1 MLDAVTK
8 RRIDTARNILVG
20 RVPDPKS
27 QVEQITIALIYKFMD
42 DMDAQSE
49 ELGGQRKF
57 FAGDFAHYGWA
68 WLLRAGLGGQEMLN
82 RYAEAIYRMPENP
95 GLPPLFRNIFS
106 NAYLPYRD
114 PETLREFLK
123 VIDEFSYDD
132 SESLGDAFESLLAAL
147 DAQGDAGQFRTPR
160 HIIDFIVAVIDPQK
174 NETILDPAC
183 GTAGFLISAYK
194 HILAANTDANGAV
207 ALTPDERRRLAGNL
221 HGYDL
226 SPDLVRL
233 SLVNMYLHGF
243 ADPQI
248 YEYDT
253 LTSEERWQDF
263 ADVIMANPPFM
274 SPKGGIRPHNRFSVP
289 SRRSEVLF
297 VDYIAEHLT
306 PGGRAGVIVPEGV
319 IFQSQRG
326 HTQLRRL
333 LVADYLVAVV
343 SLPAGVFQ
351 PYSGVKTSILIL
363 DRTLAPRADGIA
375 FFKIAS
381 DGYDLGAQRRPIDD
395 NDLPTAQAELTEYLR
410 RMRQGI
416 ALDDYRPTLGLVVG
430 KERIMA
436 DGEYSLNGENYYE
449 REVVHSSYP
458 RYPLGSLIGT
468 VTPPAKIPKSAFKPA
483 GLYPIIDQSQKEIA
497 GFTNDAETLIF
508 PEQPLVIFGDHTCVV
523 KLADVPFV
531 QGADGIKIIS
541 TNENLDPGYLYHTL
555 RNKPLE
561 SDGYRRHFT
570 LLKKYEIPLPPLD
583 VQRELVAEIEGYQRV
598 IDGCQAVVDNW
609 QPRIAVDPEWEMV
622 AIGKIATVQA
632 GNSAPQGNEYFE
644 GGQFPFIRTAD
655 VGAVHRSAH
664 FRGTRDKVND
674 KAVSEKRL
682 RLFPQGTI
690 LFPKSGVSTFLNH
703 RVVMA
708 EAGYV
713 TSHLTGIIC
722 DPAQADPIFVYH
734 QLCQVDARN
743 LTADQNY
750 PSLRAKAIADI
761 TIALPPIPVQRA
773 IVAELEAEAAAVEQA
788 RGLAERMAG
797 RIAAAV
803 GRVWGTDK

>member
-68 WLLRAGLGGQEMLN
+68 QLLRAGLGGQEMLN

-160 HIIDFIVAVIDPQK
+160 HIIDFIVAVIDPEK
-174 NETILDPAC
+174 YETILDPAC

-194 HILAANTDANGAV
+194 HILAANTDASGAV
-207 ALTPDERRRLAGNL
+207 ALTPDERQRLAGNL

-410 RMRQGI
+410 RVGQGI
-416 ALDDYRPTLGLVVG
+416 ALDDYRPTLGLVVD
-430 KERIMA
+430 KERIAA

-497 GFTNDAETLIF
+497 GYTNDAETLIF

-541 TNENLDPGYLYHTL
+541 TRENLDPGYLYHTL

-583 VQRELVAEIEGYQRV
+583 VQRELVAEIKGYQRV
-598 IDGCQAVVDNW
+598 IDGCRAVVDNW
-609 QPRIAVDPEWEMV
+609 RPRIAVDPGWEMV

-690 LFPKSGVSTFLNH
+690 LFPKSGASTFLNH

-713 TSHLTGIIC
+713 ASHLTGIIC
-722 DPAQADPIFVYH
+722 DSAQADPIFVYH

-750 PSLRAKAIADI
+750 PSLRARAIADI
-761 TIALPPIPVQRA
+761 TIALPPIPVQQA

-803 GRVWGTDK
+803 GRVWGSQ

>member
-68 WLLRAGLGGQEMLN
+68 RLLRAGLGGQEMLN

-147 DAQGDAGQFRTPR
+147 DSQGDAGQFRTPR

-381 DGYDLGAQRRPIDD
+381 DGYDLGAQRRPIAD

-410 RMRQGI
+410 RVRQGI
-416 ALDDYRPTLGLVVG
+416 ALDDYRPTLGLVVD
-430 KERIMA
+430 KERIAA

-449 REVVHSSYP
+449 REVIHSSYP

-541 TNENLDPGYLYHTL
+541 TRENLDPGYLYHTL

-570 LLKKYEIPLPPLD
+570 LLKKYEIPLPSLE
-583 VQRELVAEIEGYQRV
+583 VQQELVAEIEGYQRV

-609 QPRIAVDPEWEMV
+609 RPRIEVDPGWEMKQIKDFCDV
-622 AIGKIATVQA
+622 SKGTAITRKEMSLGDIPVIAGGRVPSAYHNTSNRTGETITVSGSGAYA
-632 GNSAPQGNEYFE
+632 GF
-644 GGQFPFIRTAD
+644 
-655 VGAVHRSAH
+655 
-664 FRGTRDKVND
+664 
-674 KAVSEKRL
+674 VSYHDGPI
-682 RLFPQGTI
+682 FASDCTTI
-690 LFPKSGVSTFLNH
+690 KPESDF
-703 RVVMA
+703 A
-708 EAGYV
+708 EAKFVFYSLKQRQDDVYALQSGAAQPHVYPKQLALLYV
-713 TSHLTGIIC
+713 
-722 DPAQADPIFVYH
+722 P
-734 QLCQVDARN
+734 
-743 LTADQNY
+743 
-750 PSLRAKAIADI
+750 
-761 TIALPPIPVQRA
+761 LPPLSVQQA
-773 IVAELEAEAAAVEQA
+773 IVSELEAEAAAVEQA

-803 GRVWGTDK
+803 GRVWGAG